1 MEESGGEVFK
11 MSSLSVFTQGLMN
24 LYRTRRS
31 RKGSEGKKKG
41 SEREEEGRGEDI

>member
-1 MEESGGEVFK
+1 
-11 MSSLSVFTQGLMN
+11 MN

-41 SEREEEGRGEDI
+41 SEREEEGSEGEEI